1 MLYIWK
7 ASISLEKKVSEK
19 SIFIE
24 RSQRTKSHKFMN
36 EIQNRADALAAT
48 LSTRISFNSPISLA
62 AQVFSKN
69 LLPALIK
76 PTK

>member
-1 MLYIWK
+1 
-7 ASISLEKKVSEK
+7 
-19 SIFIE
+19 
-24 RSQRTKSHKFMN
+24 MN

-48 LSTRISFNSPISLA
+48 LWTRISFISPISLA